1 MSHDVRHRKRA
12 DRFPTDRGGRARR
25 SRECSARVR
34 VGEAWS
40 RQTVYNWLEAGK
52 LLGWRKTKARRYIP
66 AEQILGPGH
75 VVPGREDVLTE
86 IEDPEI
92 AWAFLTQDRPF
103 EETTARPI
111 ALLKAGRVA
120 VVVGAA
126 KGYGASA
133 T

>member
-1 MSHDVRHRKRA
+1 M
-12 DRFPTDRGGRARR
+12 
-25 SRECSARVR
+25 
-34 VGEAWS
+34 
-40 RQTVYNWLEAGK
+40 
-52 LLGWRKTKARRYIP
+52 
-66 AEQILGPGH
+66 
-75 VVPGREDVLTE
+75 LTE